1 MLACRFCNEAL
12 GWAVQ
17 FCPFCGKPDPAVV
30 VERPNPAAATNAV
43 PMVVKLTKGMN
54 MSLSKTFPGV
64 ERIRIGLG
72 WNERTAAGDAIDLD
86 GVVFMTAENGKVRG
100 DEDLIFFNQVTSAC
114 RSVSFGGKQ
123 EMGEEFSVSLD
134 LVPTAI
140 QHLVIGVTI
149 YEDDARRQDFGQVR
163 GACVCL
169 SDMKAGA
176 ELVRF
181 DLPDAQ
187 GTETAM
193 ILGEIYRRGGEWKF
207 RAVGQ
212 GFAGGL
218 RALCGHFGVSV
229 A

>member
-1 MLACRFCNEAL
+1 MLACRFCNESL
-12 GWAVQ
+12 GWATR

-30 VERPNPAAATNAV
+30 VERPRPAAAAKAA
-43 PMVVKLTKGMN
+43 PLVVALTKGMN
-54 MSLSKTFPGV
+54 LSLSRTYPGV
-64 ERIRIGLG
+64 ERLRIGLG
-72 WNERTAAGDAIDLD
+72 WKERTAAGDAIELD
-86 GVVFMTAENGKVRG
+86 GIVFMTTDNAKVRG
-100 DEDLIFFNQVTSAC
+100 DEDLIFYNQVTSAC
-114 RSVSFGGKQ
+114 RSVSFDGKQ
-123 EMGEEFSVSLD
+123 GPGEAFSVSLD

-163 GACVCL
+163 GASVCL
-169 SDMKAGA
+169 TDMKTGV

-181 DLPDAQ
+181 DLPDDQ

-193 ILGEIYRRGGEWKF
+193 ILGEIYRRGSEWKF

>member
-1 MLACRFCNEAL
+1 M
-12 GWAVQ
+12 
-17 FCPFCGKPDPAVV
+17 V